1 MLLPVDKTL
10 PALPWDVNSFASAL
24 VSATPY
30 TQPRVINRKGAHVT
44 FVDATA
50 QRQLALHYA
59 VELLSPLGTGDA
71 DRVITTAE
79 TLFAWLVGPAFLD
92 ITVGLIVDQTTKAPT
107 GTTHTGG
114 TMQLHDNEQCQL
126 TVSEADAKGVA
137 LKDTLTWAIA
147 DATVATITVAGDT
160 QTATLVAGLPGST
173 IVTVTDG
180 TLSATMAVDVVPG
193 SVATISVAA
202 GTPVVQPSPAAP
214 TQASEPI
221 QAAESGQAAS
231 TVDTAAT
238 PQ

>member
-1 MLLPVDKTL
+1 VVLPTGRTLLDQPR
-10 PALPWDVNSFASAL
+10 DVNSFASAL
-24 VSATPY
+24 VSPTPY
-30 TQPRVINRKGAHVT
+30 TQPRVINRKGTRVT

-50 QRQLALHYA
+50 QRQLALQYA

-92 ITVGLIVDQTTKAPT
+92 ITVGQIVDQTTKAPT

-137 LKDTLTWAIA
+137 LQDTLTWAVA
-147 DATVATITVAGDT
+147 DSTVATLAVAGDT
-160 QTATLVAGLPGST
+160 QSATLVAGLPGST
-173 IVTVTDG
+173 VVTVTDG
-180 TLSATMAVDVVPG
+180 ALSATLAVDVVPG
-193 SVATISVAA
+193 TVTTISIAA
-202 GTPVVQPSPAAP
+202 GTPEVQPSPSAP
-214 TQASEPI
+214 SQSSEPI